1 MIDEVGTSGPRAFVI
16 AAAGGVAIASCKP
29 QSFACS
35 GPEDCSGG
43 MCQPTG
49 YCSFPDDDCASHQRY
64 GDHAAPGYAGTCVG
78 TGTDSDSASGTGDAS
93 TSAEASTTVAP
104 TTTTSVDDSETGTP
118 TDLPLP
124 PRECI
129 DIEFD
134 VPMLPGWHV
143 FADGG
148 ITSLQLDRLVI
159 DLPDTG
165 AGAAGL
171 TRDSTDVAQRFFAI
185 DVSVAP
191 DPASDSELAIVATGD
206 GITYGLH
213 VGGGTIFATVDD
225 GAGTNVLES
234 VDYADASGLVL
245 TLVTGATV
253 RYEVASNELGEL
265 TLAEQPTQVTTASVA
280 VHAISAADNEV
291 DPGMIEI
298 ERLQDCPA
306 TAGSHPR
313 SPAR

>member
-1 MIDEVGTSGPRAFVI
+1 MGRSRARQLVI
-16 AAAGGVAIASCKP
+16 AILGGFAITSCKAET
-29 QSFACS
+29 FACS

-64 GDHAAPGYAGTCVG
+64 GAHAAPGYAGTCVG
-78 TGTDSDSASGTGDAS
+78 TGTDSESASGTGDAS
-93 TSAEASTTVAP
+93 TNGEASTTVAQ
-104 TTTTSVDDSETGTP
+104 TTTSVDDSETGTP
-118 TDLPLP
+118 TDFPIP
-124 PRECI
+124 PRECV

-134 VPMLPGWHV
+134 VPMLPGWQV

-159 DLPDTG
+159 DLPDSG

-206 GITYGLH
+206 GTSYGLH

-225 GAGTNVLES
+225 GTGTNVLES
-234 VDYADASGLVL
+234 VDYTDASGLVL

-265 TLAEQPTQVTTASVA
+265 VLAEQPTQVTTASVA
-280 VHAISAADNEV
+280 VNAVSTADNEV

-306 TAGSHPR
+306 TEGARPR

>member
-1 MIDEVGTSGPRAFVI
+1 MGTSGARAFVI
-16 AAAGGVAIASCKP
+16 AAASGFAIASCKP
-29 QSFACS
+29 ETFACS

-49 YCSFPDDDCASHQRY
+49 YCSFPDDDCPSHQRY

-93 TSAEASTTVAP
+93 TNGEASTTVTQT

-118 TDLPLP
+118 TDFPIAP
-124 PRECI
+124 PECV

-134 VPMLPGWHV
+134 VPMLPGWEV

-165 AGAAGL
+165 EGAAGL
-171 TRDSTDVAQRFFAI
+171 IRESTDVAERFIAI

-191 DPASDSELAIVATGD
+191 DPASNAELAIVATGD
-206 GITYGLH
+206 GTSYGLH
-213 VGGGTIFATVDD
+213 VGGGAIFATVDD
-225 GAGTNVLES
+225 GSGTNVLES
-234 VDYADASGLVL
+234 VDYGDGSGLVL
-245 TLVTGATV
+245 TLVMGATV
-253 RYEVASNELGEL
+253 RYEIASNELGEL
-265 TLAEQPTQVTTASVA
+265 TLAEQPALVTTASVA
-280 VHAISAADNEV
+280 VNAVSAADNEV

-298 ERLQDCPA
+298 ERLQDCP
-306 TAGSHPR
+306 TTEGSRPR
-313 SPAR
+313 